1 MKVKLGDIFE
11 IGSGGTPSKSHP
23 EYYGGDIPWVK
34 TGDLKSEYL
43 YEVEDFITKEGLK
56 NSSAKLYEPDTVL
69 IAMYGATIGATS
81 ILKMDACT
89 NQACAAFKKND
100 KVIPEYLYYFLKSQ
114 KVKFVKDGVGGAQP
128 NISAGYLKKVE
139 MELPSLDEQRAI
151 VEVLDKTTNI
161 MVMRN
166 QEIASLDN
174 LIKARFVEMFGDMY
188 LNSKG
193 WSEAKLESMADVVS
207 GITKGRKTKSEDLT
221 EVPYMAVSNVKD
233 GYIDWTTVKTIGATQ
248 QEIEQYRLLADDVLM
263 TEGGDPDKVGRG
275 AIIKEPLENCIHQ
288 NHIFRVRLDES
299 VVLPEYFAEYLQHQ
313 RSKRYFLGCAKQTTG
328 IASINMTQ
336 LRALPVLIPP
346 LSKQEEFVLF
356 KAQVD
361 KSKVAIQAALD
372 KSQLLFDSLMQKYFG

>member
-233 GYIDWTTVKTIGATQ
+233 GYIDWTTLKTIGATQ

-313 RSKRYFLGCAKQTTG
+313 RSKCYFLGCAKQTTG

-356 KAQVD
+356 KEQVD
-361 KSKVAIQAALD
+361 KSKVAVQAALD